1 MSGGMF
7 DAMVTKAF
15 DSVDKDKS
23 GRIDRKELE
32 VALNQFATDL
42 KMDKVTSQ
50 DVEEYMKK
58 LNKDK
63 DEGVDK
69 KEFGKLVQE
78 MIAKKKK

>member
-7 DAMVTKAF
+7 DVMVTKAF